1 MKKFNLVLLVLVAV
15 LFGSGFVACTN
26 SASDFDL
33 PENSGTGNSNNESY
47 VTAVYDDDETVA
59 TFIPVPGCTTV
70 SEVEAQFGNVDTA
83 IAPLDFNWFRDSE
96 IVKNRIRNSDLYRF
110 NKYIIY
116 RYDGDDVLFE
126 LDINGTD
133 LLKAISNTNTESAR

>member
-15 LFGSGFVACTN
+15 LFGSSFVACSNYN
-26 SASDFDL
+26 SSSDDL
-33 PENSGTGNSNNESY
+33 ESY
-47 VTAVYDDDETVA
+47 ITAVYDDDETVA
-59 TFIPVPGCTTV
+59 TFISVPGCTTV

-83 IAPLDFNWFRDSE
+83 IAPLDFSWFRDSE
-96 IVKNRIRNSDLYRF
+96 IVKNRIRNSNLYRF

>member
-1 MKKFNLVLLVLVAV
+1 MMKKNSILAMLMVLIAA
-15 LFGSGFVACTN
+15 LFGSSLVACSN
-26 SASDFDL
+26 GYSGD
-33 PENSGTGNSNNESY
+33 PEIPAEPY
-47 VTAVYDDDETVA
+47 IEAVYDDDGTVA

-70 SEVEAQFGNVDTA
+70 EEVEAQLGNVGKATDL
-83 IAPLDFNWFRDSE
+83 LDFSWFRDSE

-126 LDINGTD
+126 LEITD
-133 LLKAISNTNTESAR
+133 TDVLLKATYTESAVE